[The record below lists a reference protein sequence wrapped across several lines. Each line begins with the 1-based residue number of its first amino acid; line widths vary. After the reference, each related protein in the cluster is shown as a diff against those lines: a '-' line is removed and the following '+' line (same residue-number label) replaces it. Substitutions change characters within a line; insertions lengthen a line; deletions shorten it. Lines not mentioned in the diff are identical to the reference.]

1 MSFYKNNYNN
11 FQNEQ
16 EFPLN
21 NYFQNPN
28 INSYNKT
35 NNTLLNSQNTNNI
48 FNFKQP
54 TKQRFLWKD
63 LMKINTNFIR
73 QTKDITP
80 LEPYLDNL
88 LSSSLQE
95 GEVNILPEE
104 YISHLIE
111 ILQII
116 GEYLFYIQKRLED
129 ENGGLKSQFNQ
140 TLSKI
145 KENNNNEKDNI
156 INELKKENK
165 EKDLL
170 LITYQKILKESQSIG
185 NKNNLI
191 DDSDNDDEESNLK
204 NKKEAFYCQFCSGK
218 KFKSEKYLEEHMK
231 RRHLIEYQ
239 SNKNP
244 NKKNNNM
251 DDKLNEM
258 KEYFENLIRENQIR
272 GDYNRLNDRLD
283 NIQNMLYN
291 SKFIPQNYP
300 TSVNNNNSLNRN
312 DSIPNKQ
319 SIYVEKTS
327 IEKLRTSNR
336 PNNFNENSQKSIKN
350 IPINK
355 SRNSEIKI
363 SASLSQRNNSNE
375 PNNRYNNSQ
384 FYSKFNEPQIK
395 QQVFSERQNLK
406 SSNDNNNDSIN
417 PNIQKL
423 NFNKN
428 QRPKQYQNQ
437 IIENTI
443 TTKKVIEN
451 TEIINNKMENDNTNQ
466 VNNEPEIIMNPKQN
480 ELFISQN
487 PNQELPEFGKNN
499 NENIQI
505 ENSQI
510 NNNLQNQ
517 DNIKLK
523 SGPSNKLITKKYEI
537 LNEKKEE
544 YNYSEDPRLALD
556 LFYKRFHERDNAIRG
571 ESFDEYFERTIPT
584 SFNIDQNQI
593 DYEINQLIDQ
603 DLKKNSNNPNLN
615 QYNLIHLNKDQIF
628 ELITNSFN
636 NIEKDANSNEFYQAY
651 NNNINYTVNMTN
663 EIHEADEYY
672 HGLKNEENLK
682 KEKKFYINSN
692 NNINKQINNNNYNNN
707 NNFEMNSN
715 NSNFSQNKSNNNSNF
730 ENISNNNKF
739 INNNSNIIQ
748 SNINNNNNINK
759 NMNISNNNNSKVS
772 NNNINEEN
780 DEFDYE

>member
-1 MSFYKNNYNN
+1 MSFYKNNYINY
-11 FQNEQ
+11 QNEQ

-21 NYFQNPN
+21 NYSQNPN
-28 INSYNKT
+28 MNSNYKYN
-35 NNTLLNSQNTNNI
+35 NNSQNINNI

-54 TKQRFLWKD
+54 SKQRFLWKE

-129 ENGGLKSQFNQ
+129 ENGGLKTQFNQ

-145 KENNNNEKDNI
+145 KDSNNNEKDNL
-156 INELKKENK
+156 INLLKKENK

-170 LITYQKILKESQSIG
+170 LITYQKILKESQNIG

-191 DDSDNDDEESNLK
+191 DDSDNDEDENLK

-218 KFKSEKYLEEHMK
+218 KFRTEKYLEEHMK

-239 SNKNP
+239 SNKNG
-244 NKKNNNM
+244 NKKNNM
-251 DDKLNEM
+251 DDKFNEM
-258 KEYFENLIRENQIR
+258 KEYFENLIRENQIN

-283 NIQNMLYN
+283 NIQNMLFN
-291 SKFIPQNYP
+291 SKFVPQNYP
-300 TSVNNNNSLNRN
+300 VNNSNSLNRN
-312 DSIPNKQ
+312 NSIPNKQ

-327 IEKLRTSNR
+327 IEKLRNSR
-336 PNNFNENSQKSIKN
+336 SNNFNENSQNFRNSQSSIKN

-355 SRNSEIKI
+355 QRNSEIKV
-363 SASLSQRNNSNE
+363 SASISQRNSNE
-375 PNNRYNNSQ
+375 PNMRYNNTQ
-384 FYSKFNEPQIK
+384 FNSKFNEPQIK
-395 QQVFSERQNLK
+395 QQVFSERKNLIN
-406 SSNDNNNDSIN
+406 NDNNDSIN
-417 PNIQKL
+417 PNLQQL

-428 QRPKQYQNQ
+428 QKPKQYNNEF
-437 IIENTI
+437 IENTI

-451 TEIINNKMENDNTNQ
+451 TEIINNKIENDNNNNQ
-466 VNNEPEIIMNPKQN
+466 VNEEPEIMKPNQN
-480 ELFISQN
+480 QLFISQN

-505 ENSQI
+505 QNSEI
-510 NNNLQNQ
+510 DNNLQNQ
-517 DNIKLK
+517 DHNKLK
-523 SGPSNKLITKKYEI
+523 AAPTNNLITRKYEI
-537 LNEKKEE
+537 VNEKKEE
-544 YNYSEDPRLALD
+544 VNYQDDPRLALD
-556 LFYKRFHERDNAIRG
+556 LFYKRFHERDNAIKG
-571 ESFDEYFERTIPT
+571 ESFNEYIIRTIPT
-584 SFNIDQNQI
+584 SFNVDPNHI

-603 DLKKNSNNPNLN
+603 DLKKNSNDPNLN
-615 QYNLIHLNKDQIF
+615 QYNLLHLNKDQIF
-628 ELITNSFN
+628 DLITNSFN
-636 NIEKDANSNEFYQAY
+636 NIERDANSNDFYRAY
-651 NNNINYTVNMTN
+651 NNNINYTVDMTN
-663 EIHEADEYY
+663 EIHQADEYY

-682 KEKKFYINSN
+682 NEKNFYINSN
-692 NNINKQINNNNYNNN
+692 NNINKQINQNNFNNNINNNSEMRSNQSKFTQNNSNNNLNYANNNNN
-707 NNFEMNSN
+707 NNF
-715 NSNFSQNKSNNNSNF
+715 NNN
-730 ENISNNNKF
+730 
-739 INNNSNIIQ
+739 
-748 SNINNNNNINK
+748 SNINNNNNNNNLK
-759 NMNISNNNNSKVS
+759 KTTNLSNNNNSKFS
-772 NNNINEEN
+772 NNNTNNEN

>member
-1 MSFYKNNYNN
+1 MSFYKNNYINY
-11 FQNEQ
+11 QNEQ

-21 NYFQNPN
+21 NYSQNPN
-28 INSYNKT
+28 MNSNYKYN
-35 NNTLLNSQNTNNI
+35 NNSQNINNI

-54 TKQRFLWKD
+54 SKQRFLWKE

-129 ENGGLKSQFNQ
+129 ENGGLKTQFNQ

-145 KENNNNEKDNI
+145 KDSNNNEKDNL
-156 INELKKENK
+156 INLLKKENK

-170 LITYQKILKESQSIG
+170 LITYQKILKESQNIG

-191 DDSDNDDEESNLK
+191 DDSDNDEDENLK

-218 KFKSEKYLEEHMK
+218 KFRTEKYLEEHMK

-239 SNKNP
+239 SNKNG
-244 NKKNNNM
+244 NKKNNM
-251 DDKLNEM
+251 DDKFNEM
-258 KEYFENLIRENQIR
+258 KEYFENLIRENQIN

-283 NIQNMLYN
+283 NIQNMLFN
-291 SKFIPQNYP
+291 SKFVPQNYP
-300 TSVNNNNSLNRN
+300 VNNSNSLNRN
-312 DSIPNKQ
+312 NSIPNKQ

-327 IEKLRTSNR
+327 IEKLRNSR
-336 PNNFNENSQKSIKN
+336 SNNFNENSQNFRNSQSSIKN

-355 SRNSEIKI
+355 QRNSEIKV
-363 SASLSQRNNSNE
+363 SASISQRNSNE
-375 PNNRYNNSQ
+375 PNMRYNNTQ
-384 FYSKFNEPQIK
+384 FNSKFNEPQIK
-395 QQVFSERQNLK
+395 QQVFSERKNLIN
-406 SSNDNNNDSIN
+406 NDNNDSIN
-417 PNIQKL
+417 PNLQQL

-428 QRPKQYQNQ
+428 QKPKQYNNEF
-437 IIENTI
+437 IENTI

-451 TEIINNKMENDNTNQ
+451 TEIINNKIENDNNNNQ
-466 VNNEPEIIMNPKQN
+466 VNEEPEIINQN
-480 ELFISQN
+480 QLFISQN

-505 ENSQI
+505 QNSEI
-510 NNNLQNQ
+510 DNNLQNQ
-517 DNIKLK
+517 DHNKLK
-523 SGPSNKLITKKYEI
+523 AAPTNNLITRKYEI
-537 LNEKKEE
+537 VNEKKEE
-544 YNYSEDPRLALD
+544 VNYQDDPRLALD
-556 LFYKRFHERDNAIRG
+556 LFYKRFHERDNAIKG
-571 ESFDEYFERTIPT
+571 ESFNEYIIRTIPT
-584 SFNIDQNQI
+584 SFNVDPNHI

-603 DLKKNSNNPNLN
+603 DLKKNSNDPNLN
-615 QYNLIHLNKDQIF
+615 QYNLLHLNKDQIF
-628 ELITNSFN
+628 DLITNSFN
-636 NIEKDANSNEFYQAY
+636 NIERDANSNDFYRAY
-651 NNNINYTVNMTN
+651 NNNINYTVDMTN
-663 EIHEADEYY
+663 EIHQADEYY

-682 KEKKFYINSN
+682 NEKNFYINSN
-692 NNINKQINNNNYNNN
+692 NNINKQINQNNFNNNINNNSEMRSNQSKFTQNNSNNNLNYANNNNN
-707 NNFEMNSN
+707 NNF
-715 NSNFSQNKSNNNSNF
+715 NNN
-730 ENISNNNKF
+730 
-739 INNNSNIIQ
+739 
-748 SNINNNNNINK
+748 SNINNNNNNNNLK
-759 NMNISNNNNSKVS
+759 KTTNLSNNNNSKFS
-772 NNNINEEN
+772 NNNTNNEN

>member
-1 MSFYKNNYNN
+1 MSFYKNNYINY
-11 FQNEQ
+11 QNEQ

-21 NYFQNPN
+21 NYSQNPN
-28 INSYNKT
+28 MNSNYKYN
-35 NNTLLNSQNTNNI
+35 NNSQNINNI

-54 TKQRFLWKD
+54 SKQRFLWKE

-129 ENGGLKSQFNQ
+129 ENGGLKTQFNQ

-145 KENNNNEKDNI
+145 KDSNNNEKDNL
-156 INELKKENK
+156 INLLKKENK

-170 LITYQKILKESQSIG
+170 LITYQKILKESQNIG

-191 DDSDNDDEESNLK
+191 DDSDNDEDENLK

-218 KFKSEKYLEEHMK
+218 KFRTEKYLEEHMK

-239 SNKNP
+239 SNKNG
-244 NKKNNNM
+244 NKKNNM
-251 DDKLNEM
+251 DDKFNEM
-258 KEYFENLIRENQIR
+258 KEYFENLIRENQIS

-283 NIQNMLYN
+283 NIQNMLFN
-291 SKFIPQNYP
+291 SKFVPQNYP
-300 TSVNNNNSLNRN
+300 VNNSNSLNRN
-312 DSIPNKQ
+312 NSIPNKQ

-327 IEKLRTSNR
+327 IEKLRNSR
-336 PNNFNENSQKSIKN
+336 SNNFNENSQNFRNSQSSIKN

-355 SRNSEIKI
+355 QRNSEIKV
-363 SASLSQRNNSNE
+363 SASISQRNSNE
-375 PNNRYNNSQ
+375 PNMRYNNTH
-384 FYSKFNEPQIK
+384 FNSKFNEPQIK
-395 QQVFSERQNLK
+395 QQVFSERKNLIN
-406 SSNDNNNDSIN
+406 NDNNDSIN
-417 PNIQKL
+417 PNLQQL

-428 QRPKQYQNQ
+428 QKPKQYNNEY
-437 IIENTI
+437 IENTI

-451 TEIINNKMENDNTNQ
+451 TEIINNKIENDNNNNQ
-466 VNNEPEIIMNPKQN
+466 VNEEPENIMKPNQN
-480 ELFISQN
+480 QLFISQN

-505 ENSQI
+505 QNSEI
-510 NNNLQNQ
+510 DNNLQNQ
-517 DNIKLK
+517 DHNKLK
-523 SGPSNKLITKKYEI
+523 AAPPNNLITRKYEI
-537 LNEKKEE
+537 VNEKKEE
-544 YNYSEDPRLALD
+544 VNYQDDPRLALD
-556 LFYKRFHERDNAIRG
+556 LFYKRFHERDNAIKG
-571 ESFDEYFERTIPT
+571 ESFNEYIIRTIPT
-584 SFNIDQNQI
+584 SFNVDPNHI

-603 DLKKNSNNPNLN
+603 DLKKNSNDPNLN
-615 QYNLIHLNKDQIF
+615 QYNLLHLNKDQIF
-628 ELITNSFN
+628 DLITNSFN
-636 NIEKDANSNEFYQAY
+636 NIERDANSNDFYRAY
-651 NNNINYTVNMTN
+651 NNNINYTVDMTN
-663 EIHEADEYY
+663 EIHQADEYY

-682 KEKKFYINSN
+682 NEKNFYINSN
-692 NNINKQINNNNYNNN
+692 NNINKQINQNNFNNNINNNSEMRSNQSKFTQNNSNNNLNYANNNNN
-707 NNFEMNSN
+707 NNF
-715 NSNFSQNKSNNNSNF
+715 NNN
-730 ENISNNNKF
+730 
-739 INNNSNIIQ
+739 
-748 SNINNNNNINK
+748 SNINNNNNNNNLK
-759 NMNISNNNNSKVS
+759 KTTNLSNNNNSKFS
-772 NNNINEEN
+772 NNNTNNEN

>member
-1 MSFYKNNYNN
+1 MSFYKNNYINY
-11 FQNEQ
+11 QNEQ

-21 NYFQNPN
+21 NYSQNPN
-28 INSYNKT
+28 MNSNYKYN
-35 NNTLLNSQNTNNI
+35 NNSQNINNI

-54 TKQRFLWKD
+54 SKQRFLWKE

-129 ENGGLKSQFNQ
+129 ENGGLKTQFNQ

-145 KENNNNEKDNI
+145 KDSNNNEKDNL
-156 INELKKENK
+156 INLLKKENK

-170 LITYQKILKESQSIG
+170 LITYQKILKESQNIG

-191 DDSDNDDEESNLK
+191 DDSDNDEDENLK

-218 KFKSEKYLEEHMK
+218 KFRTEKYLEEHMK

-239 SNKNP
+239 SNKTG
-244 NKKNNNM
+244 NKKNNM
-251 DDKLNEM
+251 DDKFNEM

-283 NIQNMLYN
+283 NIQNMLFS

-327 IEKLRTSNR
+327 IERLRNSR
-336 PNNFNENSQKSIKN
+336 PNNFNENSQNFRNSQSSIKN

-355 SRNSEIKI
+355 QRSSEIKVSTSI
-363 SASLSQRNNSNE
+363 SQRNSNE
-375 PNNRYNNSQ
+375 PNMRYNNPQ
-384 FYSKFNEPQIK
+384 FNSKFNEPQIK
-395 QQVFSERQNLK
+395 QQAFTERKNLITN
-406 SSNDNNNDSIN
+406 NDNNNSDSIN
-417 PNIQKL
+417 PNLQEL

-428 QRPKQYQNQ
+428 KKPKQYNNE

-443 TTKKVIEN
+443 TTKKIIEN
-451 TEIINNKMENDNTNQ
+451 TEIINNKIENDNNNQ
-466 VNNEPEIIMNPKQN
+466 VNEEPEIIMKPKQN
-480 ELFISQN
+480 QLFISQN

-499 NENIQI
+499 NNDNINIQ
-505 ENSQI
+505 NSEI
-510 NNNLQNQ
+510 DNNLQEQ
-517 DNIKLK
+517 DNNKLK
-523 SGPSNKLITKKYEI
+523 AAAPNNLITRKYEI
-537 LNEKKEE
+537 VNEKKEE
-544 YNYSEDPRLALD
+544 VNYTDDPRLALD
-556 LFYKRFHERDNAIRG
+556 LFYKRFHERDNAIKG
-571 ESFDEYFERTIPT
+571 ESFNEYIIRTIPT

-593 DYEINQLIDQ
+593 DFEINQLIDK

-615 QYNLIHLNKDQIF
+615 QNNLLHLNKDQIF
-628 ELITNSFN
+628 NLITNSFN
-636 NIEKDANSNEFYQAY
+636 NIERDANSNEYYQAY
-651 NNNINYTVNMTN
+651 NNNINYTVDMTN
-663 EIHEADEYY
+663 EIHQADEYY
-672 HGLKNEENLK
+672 HGLKHEENLK
-682 KEKKFYINSN
+682 NEKNYYINTN
-692 NNINKQINNNNYNNN
+692 NNINNQINQNKFNNNNN
-707 NNFEMNSN
+707 NNFEIKSNRSKFTQNNSN
-715 NSNFSQNKSNNNSNF
+715 NNLNNENNNINNFNNNSNM
-730 ENISNNNKF
+730 NHSNNNNLKKTMIF
-739 INNNSNIIQ
+739 SNN
-748 SNINNNNNINK
+748 
-759 NMNISNNNNSKVS
+759 NNNNSKFS
-772 NNNINEEN
+772 NNNTNNEN